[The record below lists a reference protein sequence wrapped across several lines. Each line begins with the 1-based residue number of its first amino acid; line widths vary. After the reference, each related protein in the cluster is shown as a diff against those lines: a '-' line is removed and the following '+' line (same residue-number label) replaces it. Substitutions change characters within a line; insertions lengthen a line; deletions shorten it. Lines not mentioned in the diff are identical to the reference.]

1 MTLLNFADRTGYGA
15 VRVIWPYMMERRV
28 CSVIQR
34 MQQIHPGFLWHMPA
48 CLRFLQV
55 RLVGLEST
63 TTPETAGACGR
74 SLGGGVET
82 LFYFYEH
89 KHKQPTKQEQ
99 EQEQDKT
106 RTKNMHAP
114 VSRQQLRTAL
124 GPFLKPT
131 MREGA
136 RAHKKMDYSACS
148 KKNG

>member
-1 MTLLNFADRTGYGA
+1 MA
-15 VRVIWPYMMERRV
+15 VYDETKVSQSSTKDAANPSRF
-28 CSVIQR
+28 S
-34 MQQIHPGFLWHMPA
+34 LAPA
-48 CLRFLQV
+48 CLPPLLQV

-63 TTPETAGACGR
+63 TTSETAGACGR

-82 LFYFYEH
+82 FFYFYEH

-106 RTKNMHAP
+106 RTKTNMQHAP

-136 RAHKKMDYSACS
+136 RAHKKMDDSACS